1 MLFYLL
7 MGDKGE
13 YFQDPGARVMFSV
26 RLAEIV
32 GRSGTPDG
40 GAWTEYGGIG
50 ESVGLI

>member
-1 MLFYLL
+1 MHFYLL
-7 MGDKGE
+7 TGNKGE
-13 YFQDPGARVMFSV
+13 CFQDPEPRVIFSV

-40 GAWTEYGGIG
+40 GAWTKYGGIG